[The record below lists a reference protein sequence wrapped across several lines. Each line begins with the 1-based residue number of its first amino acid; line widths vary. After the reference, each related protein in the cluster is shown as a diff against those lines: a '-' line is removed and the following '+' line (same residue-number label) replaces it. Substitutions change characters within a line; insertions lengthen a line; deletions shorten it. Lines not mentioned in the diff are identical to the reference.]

1 MALSVAEDFLGA
13 FLARDQRRAG
23 KGQEQRLGQC
33 GTHVE
38 RPRVVLAA
46 VARTSPSVSVAPSP
60 RCCPSAGNMTG
71 SQSESQR
78 LQKRKLAHSL
88 FFDTFAHGTGS
99 WRISRM
105 LSQQR

>member
-1 MALSVAEDFLGA
+1 
-13 FLARDQRRAG
+13 
-23 KGQEQRLGQC
+23 
-33 GTHVE
+33 
-38 RPRVVLAA
+38 
-46 VARTSPSVSVAPSP
+46 
-60 RCCPSAGNMTG
+60 MTG